1 MGESGCGK
9 TTLGRLIVGLY
20 QPTEGTLSF
29 WKKEVKALDSKAR
42 KDLRRRVQMVFQ
54 DPYASLNPR
63 MTVDE
68 ILREPLEIHG
78 VCPGREREE
87 RVKEILDLV
96 GLQREHLNRFPHE
109 LSGGQRQRVG
119 IARALILRPEFVVLD
134 ESTSALDVSIRA
146 QIINL
151 LEELRERL
159 GLSYLFI
166 SHDLATVRYLS
177 TRLAIMYLG
186 KIVEIGDSWN
196 IYRRP
201 LHPYTRA
208 LLSALPLPDPVRERQ
223 RERLII
229 RGEPPSPLDPP
240 PGCPFVTRCLYV
252 LEICRREPPPLEER
266 HPGHQVAC
274 FRTDI

>member
-1 MGESGCGK
+1 
-9 TTLGRLIVGLY
+9 
-20 QPTEGTLSF
+20 
-29 WKKEVKALDSKAR
+29 
-42 KDLRRRVQMVFQ
+42 
-54 DPYASLNPR
+54 
-63 MTVDE
+63 
-68 ILREPLEIHG
+68 
-78 VCPGREREE
+78 
-87 RVKEILDLV
+87 LDLV

-134 ESTSALDVSIRA
+134 EPTSALDISIRA

-166 SHDLATVRYLS
+166 SHDLATVKYLS

-208 LLSALPLPDPVRERQ
+208 FLSALPLPNPVRERQ

-240 PGCPFVTRCLYV
+240 PGCPFVTRCPYAS
-252 LEICRREPPPLEER
+252 EICCREPPPLEER